1 MYVQKDRT
9 GREVAIM
16 NLAGNILGSN
26 RTRSI
31 IYLVIASILWSI
43 GGLMIKLV
51 NWNPVAIAGMRSLI
65 ASLVILAFLKK
76 PTLSWNRLKVGG
88 AVAYAGTVILFVTAN
103 KLTTA
108 SNVILLQYTAPV
120 YVALLGAWLLKEKT
134 TLLDWITIAAV
145 LGGMA
150 LFFIGDISPGNMLGN
165 ILSIC
170 SGFCLACVTILLRM
184 QKDANP
190 LESVF
195 WGNLLT
201 GVIGLPFM
209 FIAGMPDGRSWMGLL
224 LLGVFQL
231 GFSYALYAYAVKHVE
246 ALEAILVSVI
256 EPLLNPFW
264 VFLFVGELPGTWAFI
279 GGFIVLSSVIGRSII
294 LTYKTNLA
302 AR

>member
-1 MYVQKDRT
+1 MYKCAYIVCF
-9 GREVAIM
+9 GREGVIM
-16 NLAGNILGSN
+16 NSAANPQSN
-26 RTRSI
+26 SRLKSI

-43 GGLMIKLV
+43 GGLLIKLV

-76 PTLSWNRLKVGG
+76 PSLSWNRVKAGG

-120 YVALLGAWLLKEKT
+120 YVALLGAWLLKEKN
-134 TLLDWITIAAV
+134 TLLDWVTIAAV

-150 LFFIGDISPGNMLGN
+150 LFFIGDISPGNLLGN
-165 ILSIC
+165 ILSIS

-201 GVIGLPFM
+201 GIIGLPFM
-209 FIAGMPDGRSWMGLL
+209 FFAGMPDAKSWLGLL

-231 GFSYALYAYAVKHVE
+231 GFSYALYAYAVRHVA

-256 EPLLNPFW
+256 EPLLNPVW
-264 VFLFVGELPGTWAFI
+264 VFLVVGELPGTWAFI
-279 GGFIVLSSVIGRSII
+279 GGFIVLFSVIGRSVI
-294 LTYKTNLA
+294 LTVKRNPS
-302 AR
+302 